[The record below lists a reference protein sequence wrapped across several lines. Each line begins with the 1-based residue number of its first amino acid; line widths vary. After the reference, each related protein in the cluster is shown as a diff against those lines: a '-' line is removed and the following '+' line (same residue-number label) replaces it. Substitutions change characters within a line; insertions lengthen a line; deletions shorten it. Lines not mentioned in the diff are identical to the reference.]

1 MLTDLQV
8 EQWKQISL
16 DASADALWVDTCR
29 KVDGK
34 RVKVQ
39 AEILDFLRAYLSG
52 AVSTEDLRATFDSR
66 TRKEWTGFGLK
77 GMSGAMFL
85 NKLVKHIHDTA
96 ELTSKLR
103 PVLCLPTSEEAGR
116 ASMRGF
122 FDYLQAAISS
132 GKAAKSQLQP
142 ARVSFF
148 ISCFWH
154 LQDTKAWPIFYV
166 SGRKVLQ
173 LQQIYTP
180 VQETVQDYFAFRKA
194 FLALASALALNAWPL
209 EHLLDWYN
217 KRAATPDNKKPIKQL
232 EDKDEQDDPE
242 DDAASEEEEFSHTQ
256 IQWLL
261 ATIGKKLGCKIWIAS
276 NDQKKEWKGER
287 LGSLSIDKLPSLGLG
302 TESQDI
308 VRLIDVV
315 WLRGTQVAAA
325 FEIEHTTSVYSGL
338 LRMSD
343 LTVLSPNPS
352 FPLYIV
358 APECRLGKVRRE
370 LSRPTFR
377 ELELHK
383 RCGFFS
389 DEHLIEQAEGIKKW
403 ANDPSVIEKLAMK
416 IDDATDEESN
426 E

>member
-8 EQWKQISL
+8 ERWKQIKL
-16 DASADALWVDTCR
+16 DANADAPWLEMCR
-29 KVDGK
+29 ELDAK

-39 AEILDFLRAYLSG
+39 AEILDFLKGYVSG
-52 AVSTEDLRATFDSR
+52 AVTTEDLRATFDRR

-85 NKLVKHIHDTA
+85 NKLVKHIPDTT

-103 PVLCLPTSEEAGR
+103 PVLCLPNSEEAGR
-116 ASMRGF
+116 VSMRGF
-122 FDYLQAAISS
+122 MDYLQAAISS

-142 ARVSFF
+142 ARASFF
-148 ISCFWH
+148 ISCSWH
-154 LQDTKAWPIFYV
+154 LQDTETWPIFYV

-180 VQETVQDYFAFRKA
+180 IQDTVQDYFAFREA
-194 FLALASALALNAWPL
+194 FRALASVLALNSWSL
-209 EHLLDWYN
+209 EHLLDLHN
-217 KRAATPDNKKPIKQL
+217 KRTAPPDDLP
-232 EDKDEQDDPE
+232 EHEDEQDDPE
-242 DDAASEEEEFSHTQ
+242 DDEASEEEEFSHTQ
-256 IQWLL
+256 IQWLI
-261 ATIGKKLGCKIWIAS
+261 ATVGKKLGCKIWIAS

-287 LGSLSIDKLPSLGLG
+287 LGNLSIDKLPSLGLG
-302 TESQDI
+302 TASQDL

-343 LTVLSPNPS
+343 LTVLSPNLS

-358 APECRLGKVRRE
+358 APERRLDKVRRE

-389 DEHLIEQAEGIKKW
+389 GECLIEQAEGIKQW
-403 ANDPSVIEKLAMK
+403 ANDPSVIEKLALK
-416 IDDATDEESN
+416 IDDAIDEGSSV
-426 E
+426 